1 MIFLGDDLGWGDVGF
16 HGSETRTPNIDK
28 LRADGVEL
36 DRFYLFPVCS
46 PTRSAIMTGR
56 SPMRLGVIYTVI
68 RPSSDYGVPVAE
80 HFMPQ
85 SFKAAGYETAYT
97 GKWHL
102 GHANAKFFPNNR
114 GFDHAYGHFNGA
126 IDYFT
131 HMRDGGLDWNRD
143 GKSLR

>member
-1 MIFLGDDLGWGDVGF
+1 
-16 HGSETRTPNIDK
+16 
-28 LRADGVEL
+28 
-36 DRFYLFPVCS
+36 
-46 PTRSAIMTGR
+46 
-56 SPMRLGVIYTVI
+56 
-68 RPSSDYGVPVAE
+68 
-80 HFMPQ
+80 MPQ